1 MGEQSASFNA
11 ATYGQVGQGADQV
24 TCSLKPEA
32 GCLAIECEATQIT
45 ATLDYR
51 LFDDQ
56 NVDAATTKEALEAG
70 NREFAFDCTDVPDIT
85 YEDDAAVLVWGI
97 GSNCLSPRV
106 DGDDLVY
113 SFSVS
118 LNDVDSDHA
127 GLAQGIEFHTDTT
140 VNGQCTY
147 PTEITLSNE
156 FWVNQ
161 EDVEAR
167 RENEGAFDANF
178 ECNFS
183 TDQDFVTKLE
193 EENIVNMG
201 DTIYGQLVSTEAIP
215 RISYQLTALVV
226 TDPNEDDHSFD
237 IFAQQGIV
245 NGNFPDQPTATGQN
259 YAFDWTSFG
268 FQGLSNQNQLA
279 LQCQVKLVLN
289 DE

>member
-1 MGEQSASFNA
+1 M
-11 ATYGQVGQGADQV
+11 
-24 TCSLKPEA
+24 TCSLKPDA
-32 GCLAIECEATQIT
+32 NCLAIECEATQIT

-56 NVDAATTKEALEAG
+56 NVDAETLKEALEAG
-70 NREFAFDCTDVPDIT
+70 NREFDFGACSDEPQVT
-85 YEDDAAVLVWGI
+85 YGNEAAVLTWGI
-97 GSNCLSPRV
+97 GSDCLSPRV
-106 DGDDLVY
+106 DGDNLVY

-118 LNDVDSDHA
+118 LNDADSDHA
-127 GLAQGIEFHTDTT
+127 GLDQGIEFHTDTT

-147 PTEITLSNE
+147 STEITINNE

-183 TDQDFVTKLE
+183 TVQDFASKLE

-215 RISYQLTALVV
+215 RISYRLTALVV
-226 TDPNEDDHSFD
+226 TDPNDDDRDSFD